1 MKRQERHHLKE
12 NELIHSIEATRDFV
26 ESRKREIGMG
36 VIVVLVIVA
45 VGVGAL
51 FYRQRSQSRGVE
63 LLAEAMVALNARVVP
78 AGAGTQGTGEDI
90 PASASLGAT
99 GSFATE
105 GAKLTAALPK
115 LQAASDAYPDSAAG
129 ITARYHLASAL
140 AALSRHDEAIKQF
153 DEVIRRAGGGSI
165 YGRMARLGKADTQA
179 RAGQVDA
186 AIATWKEMASSTSGE
201 FPVDAILMEL
211 ARAYAQKGEK
221 EEARKTFSQLIDQHP
236 NSPYTAEAR
245 SELEILKG

>member
-45 VGVGAL
+45 VGVGAM

-63 LLAEAMVALNARVVP
+63 LLAEAMVAMNARVVP
-78 AGAGTQGTGEDI
+78 AGAQGTGEDI

-105 GAKLTAALPK
+105 AAKLTAALPK
-115 LQAASDAYPDSAAG
+115 LQAAADAYPDSAAG
-129 ITARYHLASAL
+129 ITARYHLAGAL

-153 DEVIRRAGGGSI
+153 DDVIRRAGSGSI
-165 YGRMARLGKADTQA
+165 YGRMARLGKTDTQA

-211 ARAYAQKGEK
+211 ARAYAQKGDK

-245 SELEILKG
+245 SELETLKS

>member
-12 NELIHSIEATRDFV
+12 NELIHTVETAREFMETRQ
-26 ESRKREIGMG
+26 REIGFG
-36 VIVVLVIVA
+36 IIAVIAIA
-45 VGVGAL
+45 AIGGGAMW
-51 FYRQRSQSRGVE
+51 YRQHSQSRGVE

-78 AGAGTQGTGEDI
+78 AGAQATGEDI
-90 PASASLGAT
+90 PAAASLGAT

-105 GAKLTAALPK
+105 SAKLNAALPK
-115 LQAASDAYPDSAAG
+115 LQAAADAYPDSSAG
-129 ITARYHLASAL
+129 ITARYHLAGSL

-153 DEVIRRAGGGSI
+153 DEVIRRAGGSSI
-165 YGRMARLGKADTQA
+165 YGRMARLGKTDTQA

-211 ARAYAQKGEK
+211 ARAYVQKGEK

-236 NSPYTAEAR
+236 NSPYTPEAR
-245 SELEILKG
+245 SELENLKG

>member
-12 NELIHSIEATRDFV
+12 NELVHTIEATRDFV
-26 ESRKREIGMG
+26 ETRQREIGMG
-36 VIVVLVIVA
+36 VVAVLVIAAVA
-45 VGVGAL
+45 AGVY
-51 FYRQRSQSRGVE
+51 FYRQSSQSRGAE
-63 LLAEAMVALNARVVP
+63 LLAQAMVALNARVVP
-78 AGAGTQGTGEDI
+78 AGAPAAGEDI
-90 PASASLGAT
+90 PAAASLGAT

-105 GAKLTAALPK
+105 SAKLTAALPK
-115 LQAASDAYPDSAAG
+115 LQAAADAYPDSPAG
-129 ITARYHLASAL
+129 ITARYHLAGAL

-153 DEVIRRAGGGSI
+153 DEVIRRAGSGSI

-179 RAGQVDA
+179 HAGQVDA
-186 AIATWKEMASSTSGE
+186 AIATWKEMAASTSGD

-236 NSPYTAEAR
+236 NSPYTQEAR
-245 SELEILKG
+245 SQLDSLKG

>member
-12 NELIHSIEATRDFV
+12 NELVHSIEATREFV
-26 ESRKREIGMG
+26 ETRKREIGMS
-36 VIVVLVIVA
+36 VVAVVVIVA
-45 VGVGAL
+45 IAIGAL
-51 FYRQRSQSRGVE
+51 VYRRSSQSRGSE

-78 AGAGTQGTGEDI
+78 AGAATQGEDI
-90 PASASLGAT
+90 PAAASLGAV

-105 GAKLTAALPK
+105 SAKLNAALPK
-115 LQAASDAYPDSAAG
+115 LQAAADAYPDSPAG
-129 ITARYHLASAL
+129 ITARYHFAGAL
-140 AALSRHDEAIKQF
+140 AALARHDEAIKQF
-153 DEVIRRAGGGSI
+153 DDVVKRAGSGSI

-186 AIATWKEMASSTSGE
+186 AIATWKEMAASTTGE

-236 NSPYTAEAR
+236 NSPYTSEAR
-245 SELEILKG
+245 TELENLKG

>member
-26 ESRKREIGMG
+26 EARSREIGIG
-36 VIVVLVIVA
+36 IIVVLAIVA
-45 VGVGAL
+45 IAVGTMV
-51 FYRQRSQSRGVE
+51 YRQRSQSRGVE
-63 LLAEAMVALNARVVP
+63 LLADAMVALNARVVP
-78 AGAGTQGTGEDI
+78 AGAAAGGEDI

-105 GAKLTAALPK
+105 SAKLNAALPK
-115 LQAASDAYPDSAAG
+115 LQAAADAYPDSAAG

-140 AALSRHDEAIKQF
+140 AALGRHDDAIKQF
-153 DEVIRRAGGGSI
+153 DEVIRRAGAEQI

-179 RAGQVDA
+179 RSGQVDA
-186 AIATWKEMASSTSGE
+186 AIATWKELAASTSGE

-211 ARAYAQKGEK
+211 ARAYVQKGEK
-221 EEARKTFSQLIDQHP
+221 EEARKTFSQIIDQHP
-236 NSPYTAEAR
+236 NSPYTPEAR
-245 SELEILKG
+245 SELENLKG

>member
-12 NELIHSIEATRDFV
+12 NELIHTIEATREFM
-26 ESRKREIGMG
+26 ETRQREIGIG
-36 VIVVLVIVA
+36 IIVVVVIA
-45 VGVGAL
+45 AIGAGAML
-51 FYRQRSQSRGVE
+51 YRQRSQSRGVE

-78 AGAGTQGTGEDI
+78 AGAQATGEDI
-90 PASASLGAT
+90 PAAASLGAT

-105 GAKLTAALPK
+105 GAKLNAALPK
-115 LQAASDAYPDSAAG
+115 LQAAADAYPDSSAG
-129 ITARYHLASAL
+129 ITARYHMAGAL

-153 DEVIRRAGGGSI
+153 DEVIRRAGGSSI
-165 YGRMARLGKADTQA
+165 YGRMARLGRADTQA

-236 NSPYTAEAR
+236 NSPYTPEAR
-245 SELEILKG
+245 SELENLKG

>member
-12 NELIHSIEATRDFV
+12 NELIHSIEATREFV
-26 ESRKREIGMG
+26 ETRKREIGMG

-45 VGVGAL
+45 VGVGAM
-51 FYRQRSQSRGVE
+51 FYRRSSQSRGVE

-78 AGAGTQGTGEDI
+78 AGTQGSGDDI

-115 LQAASDAYPDSAAG
+115 LQAAADAYPDSSAG

-153 DEVIRRAGGGSI
+153 DDVTRRAGSGSI

-186 AIATWKEMASSTSGE
+186 AIATWKEMAASTSGE

-245 SELEILKG
+245 SELENLKG

>member
-36 VIVVLVIVA
+36 VIVVLAI
-45 VGVGAL
+45 GVLGAGAML
-51 FYRQRSQSRGVE
+51 YRQRTQSRGVE
-63 LLAEAMVALNARVVP
+63 LLADAMVALNARVVP
-78 AGAGTQGTGEDI
+78 AGAAGSGEDI

-105 GAKLTAALPK
+105 GAKLNAALPK
-115 LQAASDAYPDSAAG
+115 LQAAADAYPDSSAG
-129 ITARYHLASAL
+129 ITARYHLAGAL

-153 DEVIRRAGGGSI
+153 DEVIRRAGSASI

-186 AIATWKEMASSTSGE
+186 AIATWKEMAASTSGD

-236 NSPYTAEAR
+236 NSPYTQEAR
-245 SELEILKG
+245 SQLETLKG

>member
-12 NELIHSIEATRDFV
+12 NELVHSIEATRDFV
-26 ESRKREIGMG
+26 ESRRREIGIG
-36 VIVVLVIVA
+36 VIAVLVIVA
-45 VGVGAL
+45 IGVGAMM
-51 FYRQRSQSRGVE
+51 YRQRSQSRGSE

-78 AGAGTQGTGEDI
+78 AGAQATGEDI
-90 PASASLGAT
+90 PAAASLGAV

-105 GAKLTAALPK
+105 TAKLTAALPK
-115 LQAASDAYPDSAAG
+115 LQAAADAFPDSGAG
-129 ITARYHLASAL
+129 ITARYHLAGAL

-153 DEVIRRAGGGSI
+153 DDVMKRAGSGSL
-165 YGRMARLGKADTQA
+165 YGRMARMGKADTQA
-179 RAGQVDA
+179 RSGQVDA
-186 AIATWKEMASSTSGE
+186 AIATWKEMAASTTGE

-236 NSPYTAEAR
+236 DSPYTPEAR
-245 SELEILKG
+245 SELENLKG

>member
-12 NELIHSIEATRDFV
+12 NELIHSIETAREFMETRQ
-26 ESRKREIGMG
+26 REIGMG
-36 VIVVLVIVA
+36 IIAVVVIAAI
-45 VGVGAL
+45 GGGAML
-51 FYRQRSQSRGVE
+51 YRQRSQSRGVE

-78 AGAGTQGTGEDI
+78 AGAQAGGEDI
-90 PASASLGAT
+90 PAAASLGAV

-105 GAKLTAALPK
+105 AAKLNAALPK
-115 LQAASDAYPDSAAG
+115 LQAAADAYPDSSAG
-129 ITARYHLASAL
+129 VTARYHLAGSL

-211 ARAYAQKGEK
+211 GRAYVQKGEK

-236 NSPYTAEAR
+236 NSPYTPEAR
-245 SELEILKG
+245 SELENLKG

>member
-12 NELIHSIEATRDFV
+12 NELVHSIEATRDFV
-26 ESRKREIGMG
+26 ESRRREIGIG
-36 VIVVLVIVA
+36 VIAVLVIA
-45 VGVGAL
+45 AIGVGTML
-51 FYRQRSQSRGVE
+51 YRQRSQSRGSE

-78 AGAGTQGTGEDI
+78 AGAQATGEDI
-90 PASASLGAT
+90 PAAASLGAV

-105 GAKLTAALPK
+105 TAKLTAALPK
-115 LQAASDAYPDSAAG
+115 LQAAADAFPDSAAG
-129 ITARYHLASAL
+129 ITARYHLAGAL

-153 DEVIRRAGGGSI
+153 DDVMTRAGSGSL
-165 YGRMARLGKADTQA
+165 YSRMARMGKADTQA
-179 RAGQVDA
+179 RSGQVDA
-186 AIATWKEMASSTSGE
+186 AIATWKEMAASTTGE

-236 NSPYTAEAR
+236 DSPYTPEAR
-245 SELEILKG
+245 TELEILKG

>member
-12 NELIHSIEATRDFV
+12 NELIHSLEATRDFM
-26 ESRKREIGMG
+26 ETRKREIGIG
-36 VIVVLVIVA
+36 VIVVLVIA
-45 VGVGAL
+45 AIGVGAVI
-51 FYRQRSQSRGVE
+51 YRQRSQSRGVE

-78 AGAGTQGTGEDI
+78 AGAQSGGAGEDI
-90 PASASLGAT
+90 PAAASLGAT

-105 GAKLTAALPK
+105 AAKLNAALPK
-115 LQAASDAYPDSAAG
+115 LQAAADAHPDSAAG
-129 ITARYHLASAL
+129 ITARYHLAGAL
-140 AALSRHDEAIKQF
+140 AALGRHDDAIKQF
-153 DEVIRRAGGGSI
+153 DEVMRRAGTGQI
-165 YGRMARLGKADTQA
+165 YGRMARLGKADTQS

-186 AIATWKEMASSTSGE
+186 AIATWKEMAASTTGE

-211 ARAYAQKGEK
+211 ARAYALKGEK

-245 SELEILKG
+245 AELEDLKS

>member
-1 MKRQERHHLKE
+1 M
-12 NELIHSIEATRDFV
+12 
-26 ESRKREIGMG
+26 
-36 VIVVLVIVA
+36 
-45 VGVGAL
+45 
-51 FYRQRSQSRGVE
+51 FYRRSSQSRGVE

-78 AGAGTQGTGEDI
+78 AGTQGSGDDI

-115 LQAASDAYPDSAAG
+115 LQAAADAYPDSSAG

-153 DEVIRRAGGGSI
+153 DDVTRRAGSGSI

-186 AIATWKEMASSTSGE
+186 AIATWKEMAASTSGE

-245 SELEILKG
+245 SELENLKG

>member
-12 NELIHSIEATRDFV
+12 NELIHTIEATREFM
-26 ESRKREIGMG
+26 ETRQREIGIG
-36 VIVVLVIVA
+36 IIVVVVIA
-45 VGVGAL
+45 AIGAGAMM
-51 FYRQRSQSRGVE
+51 YRQRSQSRGVA

-78 AGAGTQGTGEDI
+78 AGAQATGEDI
-90 PASASLGAT
+90 PAAASLGAT

-105 GAKLTAALPK
+105 GAKLNAALPK
-115 LQAASDAYPDSAAG
+115 LQAAADAYPDSSAG
-129 ITARYHLASAL
+129 ITARYHLAGAL

-153 DEVIRRAGGGSI
+153 DEVIRRAGGSSI
-165 YGRMARLGKADTQA
+165 YGRMARLGRADTQA

-236 NSPYTAEAR
+236 NSPYTPEAR
-245 SELEILKG
+245 SELENLKG

>member
-12 NELIHSIEATRDFV
+12 NELIHTIEATRDFM
-26 ESRKREIGMG
+26 ETRQREIGIG
-36 VIVVLVIVA
+36 VIVVVVIA
-45 VGVGAL
+45 AIGAGAML
-51 FYRQRSQSRGVE
+51 YRQRSQSRGVE

-78 AGAGTQGTGEDI
+78 AGAQATGEDI
-90 PASASLGAT
+90 PAAASLGAT

-105 GAKLTAALPK
+105 GAKLNAALPK
-115 LQAASDAYPDSAAG
+115 LQAAADAYPDSSAG
-129 ITARYHLASAL
+129 ITARYHMAGAL

-153 DEVIRRAGGGSI
+153 DEVIRRAGGSSI
-165 YGRMARLGKADTQA
+165 YGRMARLGRADTQA

-236 NSPYTAEAR
+236 NSPYTPEAR
-245 SELEILKG
+245 SELENLKG